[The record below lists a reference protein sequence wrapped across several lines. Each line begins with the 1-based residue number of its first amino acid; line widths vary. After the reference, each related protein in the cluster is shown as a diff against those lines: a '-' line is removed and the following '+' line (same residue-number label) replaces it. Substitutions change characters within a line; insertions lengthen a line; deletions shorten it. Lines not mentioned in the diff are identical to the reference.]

1 MTNKSLQMV
10 LIIGA
15 AIIALLFLK
24 LMFDMSRSMTEMTD
38 YVGTMSQDVGEMQKS
53 MRTMNDSMLRME
65 KSIHNLGQ
73 VFNQGSKQLQQ
84 MNPAGVMQQ
93 MWPDGGQRT
102 R

>member
-38 YVGTMSQDVGEMQKS
+38 YVGTMSRDVGEMQKS

-73 VFNQGSKQLQQ
+73 VFNQGSKQL
-84 MNPAGVMQQ
+84 PSVAPTG
-93 MWPDGGQRT
+93 
-102 R
+102 